1 LTLTLHSY
9 DAENMLTT
17 ERTSFVRPPALLPGD
32 QIGIVAPASNI
43 KSEMLDAG
51 CRELERLGFRTLYRP
66 DIVKT
71 YRYFSGTDERRAAE
85 LLEMVRNPEVKAIFC
100 ARGGYGSGRLIPH
113 LEPELF
119 LAHPKI
125 ILGSSDITMLLA
137 FLNRHGLVGF
147 HGAMVAQSMRLGEEA
162 YDRSVLVRML
172 KGDPHIQF
180 PVEHTSVL
188 RSGEAEGRLAG
199 GCLTMVVAT
208 LGTSYEI
215 DTDDTILVLEDLGE
229 KPYKIDRML
238 TQLKQAGKLEKVRGI
253 VFGEML
259 DCTNLPNQ
267 GYTLEEVILD
277 VLEGTTFPILY
288 GFSTGHTSRPN
299 IVVPFGIHAK
309 LSLGSVSRFELLESA
324 VSQA

>member
-9 DAENMLTT
+9 DAENMFTA
-17 ERTSFVRPPALLPGD
+17 ERTSFVKPPALQPGD

-43 KSEMLDAG
+43 KSEMLEAG
-51 CRELERLGFRTLYRP
+51 CRELETLGFRTVYRP

-71 YRYFSGTDERRAAE
+71 HRYFSGTDERRAAE
-85 LLEMVRNPEVKAIFC
+85 LLTMVRNPDVKAIFC
-100 ARGGYGSGRLIPH
+100 ARGGYGSGRLIPY

-125 ILGSSDITMLLA
+125 ILGSSDITKLLA

-147 HGAMVAQSMRLGEEA
+147 HGPMVAQTMRLGEA
-162 YDRSVLVRML
+162 GYDRDILLRVF
-172 KGDPHIQF
+172 KGDPNIQF

-199 GCLTMVVAT
+199 GCLSMVVAT

-215 DTDDTILVLEDLGE
+215 DTDGTILVLEDIGE

-238 TQLKQAGKLEKVRGI
+238 TQLKQTGKLDKVRGI
-253 VFGEML
+253 VFGEMA

-267 GYTLEEVILD
+267 GYTLEEVILGG
-277 VLEGTTFPILY
+277 LEGTTFPILY
-288 GFSTGHTSRPN
+288 GFSTGHTTRAN
-299 IVVPFGIHAK
+299 IVVPFGIRAK

>member
-1 LTLTLHSY
+1 MLK
-9 DAENMLTT
+9 NMFTT
-17 ERTSFVRPPALLPGD
+17 ERTSFVRPPALQPGD

-51 CRELERLGFRTLYRP
+51 CRELERLGFRTIYRP
-66 DIVKT
+66 DIVT
-71 YRYFSGTDERRAAE
+71 SHRYFSGTDERRAAE
-85 LLEMVRNPEVKAIFC
+85 LLEMVRNPDVKAIFC
-100 ARGGYGSGRLIPH
+100 ARGGYGSGRLIPY

-125 ILGSSDITMLLA
+125 ILGSSDITMLLS
-137 FLNRHGLVGF
+137 FLNRYGLVGF
-147 HGAMVAQSMRLGEEA
+147 HGPMVATSMRLGEQG
-162 YDRSVLVRML
+162 YDRSILVRML
-172 KGDPHIQF
+172 KGDPNIQF
-180 PVEHTSVL
+180 PVDHTSVL

-199 GCLTMVVAT
+199 GCLSLVVAT
-208 LGTSYEI
+208 LGTSFEI
-215 DTDDTILVLEDLGE
+215 DTDDTILILEDLGE
-229 KPYKIDRML
+229 KPYQIDRML
-238 TQLKQAGKLEKVRGI
+238 TQLKQAGKLEKVRAI

-277 VLEGTTFPILY
+277 VLDGATFPILY
-288 GFSTGHTSRPN
+288 GFSTGHTSRAN

-324 VSQA
+324 VSHA

>member
-1 LTLTLHSY
+1 MLK
-9 DAENMLTT
+9 NMFTT
-17 ERTSFVRPPALLPGD
+17 ERTSFVRPPALQPGD
-32 QIGIVAPASNI
+32 LIGIVAPASNI

-71 YRYFSGTDERRAAE
+71 HRYFSGTDERRAAE
-85 LLEMVRNPEVKAIFC
+85 LLEMIRNPEVKAIFC
-100 ARGGYGSGRLIPH
+100 ARGGYGSGRLIPY
-113 LEPELF
+113 LEPELI

-125 ILGSSDITMLLA
+125 FLGSSDITMLLS
-137 FLNRHGLVGF
+137 FLNRQGLVGF
-147 HGAMVAQSMRLGEEA
+147 HGPMVATSMRLGEEG
-162 YDRSVLVRML
+162 YDRDILFRML
-172 KGDPHIQF
+172 NGDPNIQF
-180 PVEHTSVL
+180 PLHHTSIL
-188 RSGEAEGRLAG
+188 RPGVAEGRLAG
-199 GCLTMVVAT
+199 GCLSMVVAT

-215 DTDDTILVLEDLGE
+215 DTEEAILILEDLAE

-238 TQLKQAGKLEKVRGI
+238 TQLKQSGKLDRVRGI

-259 DCTNLPNQ
+259 ECTNLPNQ

-277 VLEGTTFPILY
+277 VLEDTTFPILY
-288 GFSTGHTSRPN
+288 GFSTGHTLRPN

-309 LSLGSVSRFELLESA
+309 LSLGSQSRFELLESA

>member
-1 LTLTLHSY
+1 MLK
-9 DAENMLTT
+9 NMFTT
-17 ERTSFVRPPALLPGD
+17 ERTSFVRPPALQPGD

-66 DIVKT
+66 DIVKSH
-71 YRYFSGTDERRAAE
+71 RYFSGTDERRAAE
-85 LLEMVRNPEVKAIFC
+85 LLEMVRNPDVKAIFC
-100 ARGGYGSGRLIPH
+100 ARGGYGSGRLIPY

-125 ILGSSDITMLLA
+125 LLGSSDITMLLS
-137 FLNRHGLVGF
+137 FLNRSGLVGF
-147 HGAMVAQSMRLGEEA
+147 HGPMVATSMRLGEQG
-162 YDRSVLVRML
+162 YDRSILVRML
-172 KGDPHIQF
+172 NGDPNIQF

-188 RSGEAEGRLAG
+188 RSGEGEGRLAG
-199 GCLTMVVAT
+199 GCLSMVVAT
-208 LGTSYEI
+208 LRTSFEI
-215 DTDDTILVLEDLGE
+215 DTDDAILILEDLGE
-229 KPYKIDRML
+229 KPYQIDRML
-238 TQLKQAGKLEKVRGI
+238 TQLKQAGKLDKVRGI

-277 VLEGTTFPILY
+277 VLEGMTFPILY
-288 GFSTGHTSRPN
+288 GFSTGHTSRAN

-324 VSQA
+324 VSHA

>member
-1 LTLTLHSY
+1 
-9 DAENMLTT
+9 MFTT
-17 ERTSFVRPPALLPGD
+17 ERTSFVRPPALQPGD

-66 DIVKT
+66 DILKT
-71 YRYFSGTDERRAAE
+71 HRYFSGTDERRAAE
-85 LLEMVRNPEVKAIFC
+85 LLEMVRNPDVKAIFC
-100 ARGGYGSGRLIPH
+100 ARGGYGSGRLIPY
-113 LEPELF
+113 LEPDLF

-125 ILGSSDITMLLA
+125 ILGSSDITMLLS
-137 FLNRHGLVGF
+137 FLNRHGMVGF
-147 HGAMVAQSMRLGEEA
+147 HGPMVATSMRLGEQG
-162 YDRSVLVRML
+162 YDRSILIRML
-172 KGDPHIQF
+172 KGDPNIQF
-180 PVEHTSVL
+180 PMDHTSVL

-199 GCLTMVVAT
+199 GCLSLVVAT
-208 LGTSYEI
+208 LGTSFEI
-215 DTDDTILVLEDLGE
+215 DTDDTILILEDLGE
-229 KPYKIDRML
+229 KPYQIDRML
-238 TQLKQAGKLEKVRGI
+238 TQLKHAGKLAKVRGI

-288 GFSTGHTSRPN
+288 GFSTGHTSRAN
-299 IVVPFGIHAK
+299 IVVPFGIRAT

-324 VSQA
+324 VSHA

>member
-1 LTLTLHSY
+1 
-9 DAENMLTT
+9 MFTT
-17 ERTSFVRPPALLPGD
+17 ERTSFVKPPALQSGD

-43 KSEMLDAG
+43 KPEMLDAG

-71 YRYFSGTDERRAAE
+71 HRYLSGTDERRAAE
-85 LLEMVRNPEVKAIFC
+85 LLEMVRNPGVKAIFC
-100 ARGGYGSGRLIPH
+100 ARGGYGSGRLIPY

-119 LAHPKI
+119 RTHPKI
-125 ILGSSDITMLLA
+125 IMGSSDITMLLA

-147 HGAMVAQSMRLGEEA
+147 HGPMVAQTMRLGEEA
-162 YDRSVLVRML
+162 YDRGVLVGML
-172 KGDPHIQF
+172 EGNSGIQF
-180 PVEHTSVL
+180 PIAHTSVL
-188 RSGEAEGRLAG
+188 RSGQAEGRLAG
-199 GCLTMVVAT
+199 GCLSMVVAM
-208 LGTSYEI
+208 LGTPCEI
-215 DTDDTILVLEDLGE
+215 DTDDTILVLEDIAE

-238 TQLKQAGKLEKVRGI
+238 TQLKQAGKLDRVRGI
-253 VFGEML
+253 VFGEMP

-267 GYTLEEVILD
+267 GYTLEEVILE

-288 GFSTGHTSRPN
+288 GFSTGHTSRAN
-299 IVVPFGIHAK
+299 IVVPFGVYAK